1 MSRLP
6 AVKRED
12 LTADHQQIWDRIHAK
27 RSGGGGP
34 YSMLMHSPAMAD
46 HLAAT
51 EDYFRDHSLLAD
63 ADREIIILTAAREVD
78 ARYAWS
84 RHEIRAHKVG
94 VRSGS
99 HRSLARESPRRQIR
113 RQRATARR
121 VHPHAA
127 CTTTRCRMNCL
138 RAWKANS
145 AAQSLSKPSA
155 SSATTSPSA
164 RSLECSRSNRRK
176 EARHFNQA

>member
-12 LTADHQQIWDRIHAK
+12 LTSDHQQIWDRIHAK

-94 VRSGS
+94 ISPDVIEALR
-99 HRSLARESPRRQIR
+99 AKAPRRQIR
-113 RQRATARR
+113 RQRATAGR

-127 CTTTRCRMNCL
+127 CMNIRCRMNYS
-138 RAWKANS
+138 RAWRANS
-145 AAQSLSKPSA
+145 AAQSLSKPSDC
-155 SSATTSPSA
+155 SATTSPSA

-176 EARHFNQA
+176 ESKHFS